1 MDIVDADIDSLKD
14 LDSEE
19 EDPEFQRFLYGI
31 IDGKKFSK
39 VRNSEKKGM
48 QLTKLIHFIQIMLI
62 TVVETKFEPQQKMT
76 NRNLLEQI
84 KFL

>member
-19 EDPEFQRFLYGI
+19 EDPEFQRFLSEI

-39 VRNSEKKGM
+39 VRNSEKKGI
-48 QLTKLIHFIQIMLI
+48 QFTKLIHFI
-62 TVVETKFEPQQKMT
+62 
-76 NRNLLEQI
+76 
-84 KFL
+84 